1 MKQIRRFKELLE
13 SSPYNCSIA
22 AVILLF
28 SLTNETIVLE
38 IKRGA
43 NKRRLGRRRLPAEN
57 DPPPQSDTPTI
68 TSPISSRS
76 ERCVTE
82 GWRFPRRDL

>member
-13 SSPYNCSIA
+13 SSPYNCSIG

-28 SLTNETIVLE
+28 SLTHETIALE
-38 IKRGA
+38 IKRGE

-57 DPPPQSDTPTI
+57 D
-68 TSPISSRS
+68 R
-76 ERCVTE
+76 
-82 GWRFPRRDL
+82 PRPHPLRHSNHHLTHLLSL